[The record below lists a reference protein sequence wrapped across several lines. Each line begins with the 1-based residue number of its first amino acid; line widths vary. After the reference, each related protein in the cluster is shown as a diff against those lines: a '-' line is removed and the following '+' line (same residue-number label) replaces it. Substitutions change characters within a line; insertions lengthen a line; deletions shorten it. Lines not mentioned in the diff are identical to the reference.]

1 MLLPRLALLIAFGT
15 LAVGLTF
22 AADCGETTR
31 RISIDLWSTKS
42 LSSPNRQWLFT
53 SVGPNSAQRVARLYI
68 ENRRTHQ
75 KWEVGSIERDGTVFW
90 SEDGRRV
97 FLRDEYAADDTK
109 IRLFDVT
116 GQAPSEV
123 TGLDDRVRQAVFH
136 YIPPN
141 ETTLWLYYPE
151 VCFAA
156 TNSST
161 ILLTADAPRVPVA
174 GSGSG
179 KRLAVKL
186 AVDVVSLR
194 VKVTVL
200 SVHIER

>member
-1 MLLPRLALLIAFGT
+1 MFLRRLALLIVLGT

-22 AADCGETTR
+22 AADCGQTTR
-31 RISIDLWSTKS
+31 RIGIDLWSTKS
-42 LSSPNRQWLFT
+42 LSSPDRRWLFT
-53 SVGPNSAQRVARLYI
+53 SVGPKSAESVARLYI

-90 SEDGRRV
+90 SDDSRRV
-97 FLRDEYAADDTK
+97 FLRDEYAVDDTK

-116 GQAPSEV
+116 GHVPKEV
-123 TGLDDRVRQAVFH
+123 TGLDDSIRDAVFRH
-136 YIPPN
+136 ISVD

-151 VCFAA
+151 VCFGA

-161 ILLTADAPRVPVA
+161 ILLTADAPRVPIT

-179 KRLAVKL
+179 KGLALKL
-186 AVDVVSLR
+186 AVDVASL
-194 VKVTVL
+194 KVREL